1 MPRAKMEN
9 STGRKRAPART
20 QEGREAQMIALAE
33 NLAEKQ
39 LREGTASSQ
48 VIAHYLRLGTSR
60 ERLEQERLRNENE
73 LARAK
78 ADSIRA
84 AQKNDAI
91 YEEALRE
98 FRSYKYQPDFG
109 DEDYD

>member
-33 NLAEKQ
+33 KLAEKQ

-48 VIAHYLRLGTSR
+48 VISHYLRLGTSR

-73 LARAK
+73 LTRAK

-91 YEEALRE
+91 YEEALSA
-98 FRSYKYQPDFG
+98 FRSYGYRSDFG
-109 DEDYD
+109 DEEYD